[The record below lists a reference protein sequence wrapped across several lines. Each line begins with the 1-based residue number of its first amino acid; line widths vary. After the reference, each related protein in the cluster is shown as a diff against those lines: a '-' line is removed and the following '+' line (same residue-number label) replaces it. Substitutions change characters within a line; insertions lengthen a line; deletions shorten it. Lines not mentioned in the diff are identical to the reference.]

1 MRAVAAD
8 SVLSRIAEWASPDM
22 GLAGAGALVP
32 AKEVT
37 KMRLTVR
44 GIFEDVAGA
53 VVVAATLLGYTAT
66 HEQWNVWL
74 IGDSRRWTAGLL
86 SVLGIA
92 VFALALR
99 HVSGSVLGS
108 FLVLG
113 VTFAGLAFWTAA
125 LTPLSFLA
133 GTIVVVWGIAVLRDL
148 IVLPH
153 TPVPH

>member
-1 MRAVAAD
+1 LGPV
-8 SVLSRIAEWASPDM
+8 
-22 GLAGAGALVP
+22 
-32 AKEVT
+32 KEVT

-44 GIFEDVAGA
+44 GIFEDIAGA
-53 VVVAATLLGYTAT
+53 VVVAATLLAYTAV

-86 SVLGIA
+86 SALGIA
-92 VFALALR
+92 VFALARR

-108 FLVLG
+108 FLVAG
-113 VTFAGLAFWTAA
+113 VTFAGLAFWTAE
-125 LTPLSFLA
+125 LTPLFFLA
-133 GTIVVVWGIAVLRDL
+133 ATMVVVWGIAVLRDL